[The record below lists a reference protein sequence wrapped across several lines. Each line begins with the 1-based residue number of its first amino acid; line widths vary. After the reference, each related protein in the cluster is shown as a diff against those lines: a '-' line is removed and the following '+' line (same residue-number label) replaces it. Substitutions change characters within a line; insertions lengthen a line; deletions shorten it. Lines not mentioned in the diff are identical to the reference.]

1 MAKKE
6 LPTIFLHIPS
16 YRDPETVPTIKSALE
31 NAKYPKRIHFGIC
44 RQFSE
49 DDGFDNLDQWRSDK
63 RFKIM
68 DVPYKEAQGLPWA
81 RAQINETLLTN
92 EDYICQLDSHHRFEK
107 DWDETL
113 IEMHNGLEAKGYR
126 PILAAY
132 LPLYTPFNDPA
143 GRTMEPWQQQFACF
157 YPHGT
162 IFIRPGLL
170 HGWKEM
176 TEPPM
181 SRFLSGHFCFAR
193 AQWAKEIR
201 HDPEIYFS
209 GEELNLT
216 VRSYTHGWDLF
227 HPHKLVIWHSTM
239 REERSGILKWDDDA
253 KNGVDWWRKQDHARK
268 RIRVLLR
275 TEEDPNIDLK
285 GYDLGTVRSLRD
297 YEKYAGVH
305 FQTKSVQQYTLDNKY
320 PPNPYIKDDQV
331 WLNSFAKSFY
341 HLVNVTPHEL
351 YGKDYEHILIA
362 FDDEEGMNIN
372 SKYIKGQQLI
382 EFMRDGKNIHYE
394 EFFLTDKTPKRMV
407 AWGWSQSRG
416 WSERIE
422 HKIH

>member
-1 MAKKE
+1 MAK
-6 LPTIFLHIPS
+6 LPTILLHLPA
-16 YRDPETVPTIKSALE
+16 YRDPELVPTIKSALE

-132 LPLYTPFNDPA
+132 LPLYTPFNDPG

-193 AQWAKEIR
+193 SQWAKEIR

-227 HPHKLVIWHSTM
+227 HPHKLVVWHSTM

-320 PPNPYIKDDQV
+320 PPNPYIKDDQL

-341 HLVNVTPHEL
+341 HLVNVTQHEL

-422 HKIH
+422 HKI

>member
-1 MAKKE
+1 MTKK
-6 LPTIFLHIPS
+6 PTILLHLPA
-16 YRDPETVPTIKSALE
+16 YRDPELVPTIKSALE

-49 DDGFDNLDQWRSDK
+49 EDGFDNLDQWRLDT

-68 DVPYKEAQGLPWA
+68 DVPYKEAKGLPWA
-81 RAQINETLLTN
+81 RAIINEQLLTD

-107 DWDETL
+107 NWDETL
-113 IEMHNGLEAKGYR
+113 IDMHSGLEARGFN

-132 LPLYTPFNDPA
+132 LPLYTPFNDPQ

-170 HGWKEM
+170 HGWQDM

-193 AQWAKEIR
+193 SKWAKEIK
-201 HDPEIYFS
+201 HDPNIYFS

-216 VRSYTHGWDLF
+216 VRSYTHGYDLF

-239 REERSGILKWDDDA
+239 REERSGILKWDDDS
-253 KNGVDWWRKQDHARK
+253 KNGINWWKKQEDARK

-275 TEEDPNIDLK
+275 TEEDPNIDLT
-285 GYDLGTVRSLRD
+285 GYDLGTARSLRD
-297 YEKYAGVH
+297 YEKYAGFH
-305 FQTKSVQQYTLDNKY
+305 FKTKSVQQYTLDNKY
-320 PPNPYIKDDQV
+320 PPNPLIKDDEL
-331 WLNSFAKSFY
+331 WLNSFAQSFY
-341 HLVNVTPHEL
+341 HLVTVTPQQLH
-351 YGKDYEHILIA
+351 GKDYEHILVA
-362 FDDEEGMNIN
+362 FDDENGININ
-372 SKYIKGQQLI
+372 SKYIKGEQLRAFI
-382 EFMRDGKNIHYE
+382 EDGKNIHYE
-394 EFFLTDKTPKRMV
+394 EFFLTSKTPKRMV
-407 AWGWSQSRG
+407 AWGYSEARG
-416 WSERIE
+416 WSERVE
-422 HKIH
+422 HKI

>member
-1 MAKKE
+1 MAK
-6 LPTIFLHIPS
+6 LPTILIHLPS
-16 YRDPETVPTIKSALE
+16 YRDPELVPTIKSALE

-49 DDGFDNLDQWRSDK
+49 DDGFDNLDEYRNDK

-68 DVPYKEAQGLPWA
+68 DVPYKDAKGLPWA

-92 EDYICQLDSHHRFEK
+92 EDYICQLDSHHRFAK

-113 IEMHNGLEAKGYR
+113 IDMHKGLEARGFN

-132 LPLYTPFNDPA
+132 LPLYTPFNDPQ

-170 HGWKEM
+170 HGWKDM

-193 AQWAKEIR
+193 SKWAKEIK

-216 VRSYTHGWDLF
+216 VRSYTHGYDLF

-239 REERSGILKWDDDA
+239 REERSGILKWDDDS
-253 KNGVDWWRKQDHARK
+253 KNGINWWKKQEDARK

-275 TEEDPNIDLK
+275 TEEDSNIDLS
-285 GYDLGTVRSLRD
+285 GYDLGTARSLRD
-297 YEKYAGVH
+297 YEKYAGFH
-305 FQTKSVQQYTLDNKY
+305 FKTKSVQQYTLDNKY
-320 PPNPYIKDDQV
+320 PPNPIIQDDTL
-331 WLNSFAKSFY
+331 WESSFAQSFY
-341 HLVNVTPHEL
+341 HLVTVTPQQLH
-351 YGKDYEHILIA
+351 GKDYEHILIA
-362 FDDEEGMNIN
+362 FDDENGININ
-372 SKYIKGQQLI
+372 SKYIKGEQLRAFI
-382 EFMRDGKNIHYE
+382 EDGKNIHYE
-394 EFFLTDKTPKRMV
+394 EFFLTSKIPKRIV
-407 AWGWSQSRG
+407 AWGWSEARG
-416 WSERIE
+416 WTERIE
-422 HKIH
+422 HKI

>member
-1 MAKKE
+1 MIKK
-6 LPTIFLHIPS
+6 PTIFVHLPS
-16 YRDPETVPTIKSALE
+16 YRDPQLFPTIKSALE

-49 DDGFDNLDQWRSDK
+49 EDGFDNLDEYRNDK

-68 DVPYKEAQGLPWA
+68 DVPYKEAKGLPWA
-81 RAQINETLLTN
+81 RAIINEQLLTD

-107 DWDETL
+107 NWDETL
-113 IEMHNGLEAKGYR
+113 IDMHSGLEARGFN

-132 LPLYTPFNDPA
+132 LPLYTPFNDPQ

-170 HGWKEM
+170 HGWKDM

-193 AQWAKEIR
+193 SKWAKEIK
-201 HDPEIYFS
+201 HDPNIYFS

-216 VRSYTHGWDLF
+216 VRSYTHGYDLF

-239 REERSGILKWDDDA
+239 REERSGILKWDDDS
-253 KNGVDWWRKQDHARK
+253 KNGVNWWKKQEDARK

-275 TEEDPNIDLK
+275 TEEDPNIDLT
-285 GYDLGTVRSLRD
+285 GYDLGTIRSLRD
-297 YEKYAGVH
+297 YEKYAGFH
-305 FQTKSVQQYTLDNKY
+305 FKTKSVQQYTLDNKY
-320 PPNPYIKDDQV
+320 PPNPIIQNEEL
-331 WLNSFAKSFY
+331 WLSSFAQSFY
-341 HLVNVTPHEL
+341 HLVTVTPHEL
-351 YGKDYEHILIA
+351 HGKDYEHILVA
-362 FDDEEGMNIN
+362 FDDENGININ
-372 SKYIKGQQLI
+372 SKYIKGEQLRAFI
-382 EFMRDGKNIHYE
+382 EDGKNIHYE
-394 EFFLTDKTPKRMV
+394 EFFLTSKTPKRMV
-407 AWGWSQSRG
+407 AWGWSEARG
-416 WSERIE
+416 WTERVE
-422 HKIH
+422 HKI

>member
-6 LPTIFLHIPS
+6 TILLHLPS
-16 YRDPETVPTIKSALE
+16 YRDPELVPTIKSALE
-31 NAKYPKRIHFGIC
+31 NAKYPNRIHFGIC
-44 RQFSE
+44 RQFAE
-49 DDGFDNLDQWRSDK
+49 EDGFDNLDQWRSDK
-63 RFKIM
+63 RFHIM

-81 RAQINETLLTN
+81 RAQINEKLLTN
-92 EDYICQLDSHHRFEK
+92 QDYICQLDSHHRFAK

-113 IEMHNGLEAKGYR
+113 IDMHNGLEAKGYK

-132 LPLYTPFNDPA
+132 LPLYTPFNDPG

-170 HGWKEM
+170 HGWKNM

-193 AQWAKEIR
+193 SQWAKEIK

-253 KNGVDWWRKQDHARK
+253 KNGVNWWKKQDHARK

-320 PPNPYIKDDQV
+320 PPNPYIKDDNL
-331 WLNSFAKSFY
+331 WLQSFAKSFY
-341 HLVNVTPHEL
+341 HLVTVTPSQL
-351 YGKDYEHILIA
+351 PGKDYDKILIA
-362 FDDEEGMNIN
+362 FDDENGVGIN
-372 SKYIKGQQLI
+372 MRYIEGQQLKS
-382 EFMRDGKNIHYE
+382 FMENGQNIHYE

-407 AWGWSQSRG
+407 AWGYSNSRG
-416 WSERIE
+416 WAERIE
-422 HKIH
+422 HQI